1 MNIKNASNYNDI
13 LATIGSAASSLIMDR
28 KALSISD
35 ITLLLEQNAEQA
47 YGSSKD
53 EYVEALE
60 LIASKMK

>member
-13 LATIGSAASSLIMDR
+13 LATIGSAASSRIMDR

>member
-1 MNIKNASNYNDI
+1 MKIKNASNYNDI